1 MPGKQSTKKRV
12 MNEQSDSASQR
23 VPVAAQDPQMTA
35 DNFEGEIEKAESKIQ
50 EVREVWMGIFLDL
63 IEEERN
69 ETER

>member
-50 EVREVWMGIFLDL
+50 EVREV
-63 IEEERN
+63 
-69 ETER
+69 